1 MVPPLTTTT
10 INFVRKNAQL
20 GTFYVK
26 AENRGSDIVTFK
38 PPPVGLFPHPTP
50 PRAEISHLV
59 SLARLVLASQ
69 GFHIFPPITLNQR
82 SISVNHR
89 EHLFIGHSFGSLKA
103 WKINLMEHSEHFSNL
118 LRDYLGNLSTVP
130 GPTAW
135 SREMGRKWWENL
147 LWGPGGS

>member
-1 MVPPLTTTT
+1 MVPPPTRTT

-26 AENRGSDIVTFK
+26 AENWGSDIVTFK
-38 PPPVGLFPHPTP
+38 PPSVGLFLP
-50 PRAEISHLV
+50 PPPWAEISHLV
-59 SLARLVLASQ
+59 SLARLVLGSQ
-69 GFHIFPPITLNQR
+69 GLHIFPPITLNQR

-118 LRDYLGNLSTVP
+118 LRDYLGNLSTAP
-130 GPTAW
+130 SPAA
-135 SREMGRKWWENL
+135 
-147 LWGPGGS
+147 